1 MEFAIALDPKSNLPL
16 HRQLYEAFRQ
26 LILSGQ
32 LSPKQRVPATRGL
45 ARSLAISRTT
55 VTQCYEQL
63 ISEGYLQAVRSSG
76 TFVCAQLPDDLLH
89 SIPLQELQPNQS
101 SSKALRFSIYG
112 ASLTNDTP
120 LQSPRLES
128 PISFCYG
135 QPDLDAF
142 PLNQWRQLL
151 SRHCRKS
158 DRVMLDYATDS
169 LGHQPLREAIARYL
183 VQSRAVQ
190 CNADQI
196 LIVSGSQQAL
206 DLVSRVLIDR
216 SDGVALE
223 DPGYLGARHIFL
235 AQGARLYPLPV
246 DSSGVVVEALWKES
260 PHRIKLVYVTP
271 SHQFPTGVVLSLSRR
286 LELLAWAEQ
295 AEALIVE
302 DDYDSEY
309 RYEGRPIP
317 ALQGLDQTSSVIYIG
332 TFSKVLFP
340 SLRVGYLVVPPKLVE
355 VFARAKWLTD
365 RQSPLL
371 EQYVLTDFINEGHLE
386 RHIRRMRSLYNQR
399 QKTLVKALLHSFG
412 DRVTILGES
421 AGMHL
426 MVRLSTSMS
435 DEVVISRA
443 AAMGVGL
450 VSARRYYLENGY
462 SGEFILGYADLHE
475 SEIEAG
481 VKMLA
486 TALTN

>member
-1 MEFAIALDPKSNLPL
+1 MEFAIALDPKSDLAL

-32 LSPKQRVPATRGL
+32 LLPKQRLPSTRAL
-45 ARSLAISRTT
+45 AHSLAISRTT

-89 SIPLQELQPNQS
+89 SPLQELQPNQS
-101 SSKALRFSIYG
+101 TSKALSFSIYG

-120 LQSPRLES
+120 LYSPRLEL
-128 PISFCYG
+128 PISFRYG
-135 QPDLDAF
+135 QPDLNAF
-142 PLNQWRQLL
+142 PVSQWRQLL

-216 SDGVALE
+216 SDGIALE

-271 SHQFPTGVVLSLSRR
+271 SHQFPTGAVLSLSRR
-286 LELLAWAEQ
+286 LELLTWAEQ
-295 AEALIVE
+295 AGALIIE
-302 DDYDSEY
+302 DDYDSKY

-332 TFSKVLFP
+332 TFSKSCFP
-340 SLRVGYLVVPPKLVE
+340 LC
-355 VFARAKWLTD
+355 
-365 RQSPLL
+365 
-371 EQYVLTDFINEGHLE
+371 
-386 RHIRRMRSLYNQR
+386 
-399 QKTLVKALLHSFG
+399 
-412 DRVTILGES
+412 
-421 AGMHL
+421 
-426 MVRLSTSMS
+426 
-435 DEVVISRA
+435 
-443 AAMGVGL
+443 GL
-450 VSARRYYLENGY
+450 D
-462 SGEFILGYADLHE
+462 IW
-475 SEIEAG
+475 
-481 VKMLA
+481 
-486 TALTN
+486 